1 MRSLTHGTSPNP
13 YQQPRNSSVSLSI
26 ALVVVATVLLIGG
39 FVSPLVFRAPI
50 LWHTNT
56 AHPSTG
62 QDPAVWAVTLTCDVG
77 ICDLAGQLSDN
88 TGQPMQISQIGA
100 GSWTVMRPNNTNNWV
115 VDWQISLKS
124 TGVLSIALN
133 TGYSLL
139 YVQGP
144 SSSMGSWS
152 TSSGQ
157 H

>member
-1 MRSLTHGTSPNP
+1 MALSPSP
-13 YQQPRNSSVSLSI
+13 YQQPRNNSVGLSI
-26 ALVVVATVLLIGG
+26 ALVLVAAVLLIGG
-39 FVSPLVFRAPI
+39 IVSPLIFRAPI

-77 ICDLAGQLSDN
+77 ICDLTGQLSDN
-88 TGQPMQISQIGA
+88 TGQSMHISQIGA
-100 GSWTVMRPNNTNNWV
+100 RSWTVMRPYNTNNWL

-144 SSSMGSWS
+144 TSNMGSWS